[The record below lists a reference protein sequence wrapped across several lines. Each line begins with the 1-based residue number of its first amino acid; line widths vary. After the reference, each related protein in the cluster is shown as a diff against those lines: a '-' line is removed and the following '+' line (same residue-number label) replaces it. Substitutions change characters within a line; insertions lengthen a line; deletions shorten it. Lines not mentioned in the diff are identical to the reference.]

1 MRKLC
6 KLNGRSILLTLVRYI
21 LRADASQSIGT
32 GHVMRLYAIAEELI
46 ARGEKVIF
54 VGNTSEVPWLEQK
67 MLGIKLSEIIHECSE
82 FNPNP
87 NTDILILDSYHIP
100 IQHSF
105 LFKEK
110 WKSIVTIADASTPT
124 YNTDLLIYPSV
135 TSRWNSSANKR
146 VLSGPKYIPLRK
158 SIVRNNQ
165 HKILKSNLEIIIV
178 GGGTDFNNFVGKI
191 ATVLVKLPSKIQ
203 VSLFSERVKDLIL
216 DPRFTVVPFGPEL
229 DEKAKT
235 ADLVFTT
242 ASTSSLEF
250 IARGIPI
257 GIGCAVNNQEQYYES
272 LCKMNIAAPIG
283 RYSNG
288 IWQIE
293 LAKIKE
299 LINNSDLRKKLRLS
313 CADLIDLNGAERIT
327 DEVIKLSGTS
337 HL

>member
-1 MRKLC
+1 MSKLC
-6 KLNGRSILLTLVRYI
+6 KLNGRSILLTIVRYI
-21 LRADASQSIGT
+21 LRADASQSIGS

-54 VGNTSEVPWLEQK
+54 VGNISEVPWLEQK
-67 MLGIKLSEIIHECSE
+67 ILGIKLSEIFHECLE

-105 LFKEK
+105 LYNEK
-110 WKSIVTIADASTPT
+110 WKSIVTIADASTPS

-135 TSRWNSSANKR
+135 TLSWNFSENKR
-146 VLSGPKYIPLRK
+146 VLAGPKYIPLRK
-158 SIVRNNQ
+158 SIIKNNP
-165 HKILKSNLEIIIV
+165 HKIVKSNLEIVVV
-178 GGGTDFNNFVGKI
+178 GGGTDYNNFVGEI
-191 ATVLVKLPSKIQ
+191 ATVLVNLPNKIQ
-203 VSLFSERVKDLIL
+203 VSLFSERVKDLVL
-216 DPRFTVVPFGPEL
+216 DSRFTVFPFGAEL

-272 LCKMNIAAPIG
+272 LCNMNIASPIG
-283 RYSNG
+283 RYLNG
-288 IWQIE
+288 TWQID

-299 LINNSDLRKKLRLS
+299 LINNSNLRKELSLS
-313 CADLIDLNGAERIT
+313 CANLIDLNGAKRIA
-327 DEVIKLSGTS
+327 DEVIKLSSTS
-337 HL
+337 YF

>member
-135 TSRWNSSANKR
+135 TSGWNSSANKR

-178 GGGTDFNNFVGKI
+178 GGGTDFNNFVSKI